1 MAGLLATLI
10 RPDREDDPDRGA
22 VIQAANILQVGEFQ
36 FLQLAFTEWFGRE
49 MPAHE
54 VDHHFRSFAIRGD
67 TPNWAVRHAERIID
81 WDARGLLAP
90 NNPDYHRFDNLH
102 YSAVP
107 QGARRFA
114 VAVACL
120 ALALGGGLMLSHF
133 AAHEGTSVLPPYF
146 DEQDLPQVQAPPADL
161 RGS

>member
-10 RPDREDDPDRGA
+10 RPDREDDPERGV

-36 FLQLAFTEWFGRE
+36 FLQLAYREWFCRD
-49 MPAHE
+49 MPDHA
-54 VDHHFRSFAIRGD
+54 VDRHFRSFVVDGNTPAWAIE
-67 TPNWAVRHAERIID
+67 HARRIID
-81 WDARGLLAP
+81 WDRRGLLDE
-90 NNPDYHRFDNLH
+90 NNPHYHRFDNMH
-102 YSAVP
+102 YTAIPRGTRQFV
-107 QGARRFA
+107 

-133 AAHEGTSVLPPYF
+133 ATNKGTSVLPPYF
-146 DEQDLPQVQAPPADL
+146 EEEELPRAGGPTDL